1 MDATYF
7 DFSNMDLDVFQYK
20 NDPAISGY
28 PPSPEDSPLFESP
41 DTHFFDEDE
50 AAVMGLKLSYHSCG
64 SPASANSSTSDD
76 MPVTPL
82 SSGAEA
88 ESYCQMEK
96 ELETGQTAFINTSHM
111 YLELLHQLEQSE
123 SRGMLERETSVQR
136 KQTSTCGAAVN
147 QADVIQTSKSSP
159 RPADEEQSPTCQKGA
174 LNAPPLPVKSTS
186 QPSPRA
192 AVLEAAAS
200 TSSKVRQD
208 TNNFSVAKINVTKV
222 GVKRKAA
229 QGKVEA
235 KRAKKGGEDSTPISR
250 NEKNAIAARENRLK
264 KKEEFEELKR
274 NETLLQEENESL
286 RKENSDYVQ
295 KIKGLEQEVEYYKSV
310 LCNQSAL
317 ATILDKIN
325 PQSKLKLSSS
335 VGVSDQEETVGVKKV
350 MSGGVCLHLNG
361 TDTSLEW
368 CSKCSMNAQKSFQS

>member
-1 MDATYF
+1 MDATYY
-7 DFSNMDLDVFQYK
+7 DFSSMDLDVFYHE
-20 NDPAISGY
+20 NNPAISGY

-76 MPVTPL
+76 LPVTPL
-82 SSGAEA
+82 SCGAEA

-96 ELETGQTAFINTSHM
+96 ELETGQTVFNTSNIC
-111 YLELLHQLEQSE
+111 LELLHQLEQSE
-123 SRGMLERETSVQR
+123 SRGMLERQTSVQR
-136 KQTSTCGAAVN
+136 KQTSTSGAAVN
-147 QADVIQTSKSSP
+147 PADVIQNSKKDESSR

-174 LNAPPLPVKSTS
+174 INAPSLPVKSIS
-186 QPSPRA
+186 QPRA
-192 AVLEAAAS
+192 AVMEAAAS
-200 TSSKVRQD
+200 TSSTVRQD

-235 KRAKKGGEDSTPISR
+235 KRAKKGCEDSIPISR

-264 KKEEFEELKR
+264 KKVEFEELKR
-274 NETLLQEENESL
+274 NGTLLQEENESL
-286 RKENSDYVQ
+286 RKENSDYVK
-295 KIKGLEQEVEYYKSV
+295 KIKVLEQEVEYYKSV
-310 LCNQSAL
+310 LFNESAL
-317 ATILDKIN
+317 ATILHKIN

-335 VGVSDQEETVGVKKV
+335 VGVSDQEEMDEVKKI
-350 MSGGVCLHLNG
+350 MSGGVCLHVNG